1 MFIIS
6 FNIMFKDA
14 NRKIILTETPYL
26 FVNQNLREITNAI
39 RNIVREDFLD
49 VAEQMSIPATKLT
62 LGMTTLYKVGDEG
75 NMHFF
80 EVDVVNVRELQE
92 ALLNR

>member
-1 MFIIS
+1 
-6 FNIMFKDA
+6 MFKDA
-14 NRKIILTETPYL
+14 NRKIVLTETPYL
-26 FVNQNLREITNAI
+26 FANQSLKEIINAI